1 MALGVRVRFRSRDGA
16 QGERVLHQLPVRLG
30 RNVMNDCVIHHP
42 FVSDFHASIEMSD
55 GELCVRDLNSRNG
68 LHDRNL
74 SRLPAGRP
82 IPLQQL
88 GNGFV
93 VGRAVEVDVEPFE
106 AHGGVGERSPE
117 SVHGAVLGNA
127 AAMSIG
133 HGGSLAPLPPLS
145 MGMGMGG
152 PQPGMPQH
160 APHLPAYVAPA
171 APGIPSMGRSLPMLA
186 PLASMPL
193 PGGAP
198 SRLPPPGAGPGNHQ
212 TQHLSMSIELLA
224 LLGLRELAGSLVP
237 GVPLETTGDVAR
249 LLTKMHDLV
258 EMFCRCFV
266 PLRDSRLGASRW
278 ARRMAGSKSASDVDH
293 AADPATVAAALLDWR
308 NQDYDG
314 PEAAERILADVV
326 VQQAALLESLMR
338 GVGSLLEE
346 ISPEAIEQAV
356 REDAGMGGVFGRY
369 RALWQTFKERF
380 DHVSREEHRAEL
392 LLGPETAA
400 AYRQMARQRGAGP

>member
-1 MALGVRVRFRSRDGA
+1 
-16 QGERVLHQLPVRLG
+16 
-30 RNVMNDCVIHHP
+30 
-42 FVSDFHASIEMSD
+42 
-55 GELCVRDLNSRNG
+55 
-68 LHDRNL
+68 
-74 SRLPAGRP
+74 
-82 IPLQQL
+82 
-88 GNGFV
+88 
-93 VGRAVEVDVEPFE
+93 
-106 AHGGVGERSPE
+106 
-117 SVHGAVLGNA
+117 
-127 AAMSIG
+127 
-133 HGGSLAPLPPLS
+133 
-145 MGMGMGG
+145 
-152 PQPGMPQH
+152 
-160 APHLPAYVAPA
+160 
-171 APGIPSMGRSLPMLA
+171 MGRSLPMLA
-186 PLASMPL
+186 PLASMAM

-198 SRLPPPGAGPGNHQ
+198 VRAPQPGPSAAPGNLH

-278 ARRMAGSKSASDVDH
+278 ARRMAEGSKSASDVDH
-293 AADPATVAAALLDWR
+293 AVDPATVAAALLDWR
-308 NQDYDG
+308 NEDYDG

-346 ISPEAIEQAV
+346 ISPEAIEKAA

-369 RALWQTFKERF
+369 RALWQTFKDRF
-380 DHVSREEHRAEL
+380 EHVSREDNRVEL

-400 AYRQMARQRGAGP
+400 AYRKQLARQRGTGP

>member
-30 RNVMNDCVIHHP
+30 RNAMNDCVITHP

-74 SRLPAGRP
+74 SRLPAGRC
-82 IPLQQL
+82 IPLGSL
-88 GNGFV
+88 GDGFV
-93 VGRAVEVDVEPFE
+93 MGRAVEVEVETFE
-106 AHGGVGERSPE
+106 AHGEVGERPPT
-117 SVHGAVLGNA
+117 SVHGAVLGNL

-133 HGGSLAPLPPLS
+133 SSGGMPALPPLS
-145 MGMGMGG
+145 MGG
-152 PQPGMPQH
+152 PQQGGYPSAPMPVYV
-160 APHLPAYVAPA
+160 PPVAP
-171 APGIPSMGRSLPMLA
+171 GGGMSMGRSLPMLA

-193 PGGAP
+193 ASVPAGAP
-198 SRLPPPGAGPGNHQ
+198 HAQPQGSGSANRN
-212 TQHLSMSIELLA
+212 TQHLSMSMELLA

-237 GVPLETTGDVAR
+237 GAALETTGDVAR

-278 ARRMAGSKSASDVDH
+278 ARRMTGSKSASEVDY
-293 AADPATVAAALLDWR
+293 AVDPAAIAAALLDWR

-326 VQQAALLESLMR
+326 VQQAALLEGIMR
-338 GVGSLLEE
+338 GVGALLDE
-346 ISPEAIEQAV
+346 ISPDAIERAV
-356 REDAGMGGVFGRY
+356 RDDAGVGGVFGRY
-369 RALWQTFKERF
+369 RSLWQTFKERF

-400 AYRQMARQRGAGP
+400 AYRKHLARQRSAGP

>member
-1 MALGVRVRFRSRDGA
+1 
-16 QGERVLHQLPVRLG
+16 VRLG
-30 RNVMNDCVIHHP
+30 RNVMNDCVIQHP

-68 LHDRNL
+68 LHDRHL
-74 SRLPAGRP
+74 SRLPAGRCV
-82 IPLQQL
+82 PLGPL

-93 VGRAVEVDVEPFE
+93 VGRAVEVEVEPFE
-106 AHGGVGERSPE
+106 AHGGVGERPPS
-117 SVHGAVLGNA
+117 SVHGHVLGNVA
-127 AAMSIG
+127 ALSNFG
-133 HGGSLAPLPPLS
+133 RPNSLAPLPPLS
-145 MGMGMGG
+145 MGV
-152 PQPGMPQH
+152 PQPGMQPG
-160 APHLPAYVAPA
+160 APYQPPPMPAYVPPA
-171 APGIPSMGRSLPMLA
+171 APGGAPSMGRSLPMLA
-186 PLASMPL
+186 PLASMPS
-193 PGGAP
+193 PGAAP
-198 SRLPPPGAGPGNHQ
+198 SHVPAQQGGQGNRD

-224 LLGLRELAGSLVP
+224 LLGLREMAGSLVP

-278 ARRMAGSKSASDVDH
+278 ARRMAGSNSASNVDH
-293 AADPATVAAALLDWR
+293 AVDPATIASALLDWR

-326 VQQAALLESLMR
+326 VQQAALLETLMR

-380 DHVSREEHRAEL
+380 DHISREENRAEL

-400 AYRQMARQRGAGP
+400 AYRKQMARQRGAGP

>member
-1 MALGVRVRFRSRDGA
+1 MAVGVRVRFRSRDGA

-30 RNVMNDCVIHHP
+30 RNAMNDCVVSHP

-74 SRLPAGRP
+74 SRLPAGRS
-82 IPLQQL
+82 IPLGAL

-93 VGRAVEVDVEPFE
+93 VGRAVEVEVEPFE
-106 AHGGVGERSPE
+106 AHVEVGERSPS
-117 SVHGAVLGNA
+117 SVHGAVLGNPA
-127 AAMSIG
+127 ALSIG
-133 HGGSLAPLPPLS
+133 RAGGLPSLPPLS
-145 MGMGMGG
+145 MGAQGMGL
-152 PQPGMPQH
+152 P
-160 APHLPAYVAPA
+160 APPPPPAYVPPVSGA
-171 APGIPSMGRSLPMLA
+171 AMGRSLPMLA

-193 PGGAP
+193 PGGAHQSGP
-198 SRLPPPGAGPGNHQ
+198 PPPGGGGVHRS
-212 TQHLSMSIELLA
+212 TQHLSMSMELLA
-224 LLGLRELAGSLVP
+224 LLGLRELASSLVP

-278 ARRMAGSKSASDVDH
+278 ARRMAGSKSASEVDH
-293 AADPATVAAALLDWR
+293 AADPAAIAAALLDWR

-326 VQQAALLESLMR
+326 VQQAALLESVMR
-338 GVGSLLEE
+338 GVGSLLDE
-346 ISPEAIEQAV
+346 ISPDAIERAV

-369 RALWQTFKERF
+369 RALWQTFRERF
-380 DHVSREEHRAEL
+380 DHVGREENRAEV
-392 LLGPETAA
+392 LLGSETAA
-400 AYRQMARQRGAGP
+400 AYRKHLARQRSAGP

>member
-1 MALGVRVRFRSRDGA
+1 
-16 QGERVLHQLPVRLG
+16 
-30 RNVMNDCVIHHP
+30 
-42 FVSDFHASIEMSD
+42 
-55 GELCVRDLNSRNG
+55 
-68 LHDRNL
+68 
-74 SRLPAGRP
+74 LPAGRA
-82 IPLQQL
+82 IPLAQL

-93 VGRAVEVDVEPFE
+93 VGRAVEIDVEPFE
-106 AHGGVGERSPE
+106 AHGGVGERPPT
-117 SVHGAVLGNA
+117 SVHGAVLGNV

-133 HGGSLAPLPPLS
+133 QAGSVAPLPPLS
-145 MGMGMGG
+145 MGGPHPVPGPQSGG
-152 PQPGMPQH
+152 PQFGAPPFGAPPFGGPQFG
-160 APHLPAYVAPA
+160 APPPAYVPPPGPGGA
-171 APGIPSMGRSLPMLA
+171 ASMGRSLPMLA
-186 PLASMPL
+186 PLASMPM

-198 SRLPPPGAGPGNHQ
+198 VRAPQPGPSAAPGNLH

-249 LLTKMHDLV
+249 LLTKLHDLV

-278 ARRMAGSKSASDVDH
+278 ARRMAAGSKSASDVDH
-293 AADPATVAAALLDWR
+293 AAAPATVAAALLDWR
-308 NQDYDG
+308 NEDYDG

-346 ISPEAIEQAV
+346 ISPEAIEKAV

-369 RALWQTFKERF
+369 RALWQTFKDRF
-380 DHVSREEHRAEL
+380 EHVSREESRVEL

-400 AYRQMARQRGAGP
+400 AYRKQLARQRGTGP

>member
-1 MALGVRVRFRSRDGA
+1 MTLGVRVRFRSRDGA
-16 QGERVLHQLPVRLG
+16 SGERILHQLPVRLG
-30 RNVMNDCVIHHP
+30 RNAMNDCVVLHP
-42 FVSDFHASIEMSD
+42 FVSDFHATIEMSD

-74 SRLPAGRP
+74 SRLPAGRS
-82 IPLQQL
+82 IPLGAL

-93 VGRAVEVDVEPFE
+93 VGRAVEVEVEPFD
-106 AHGGVGERSPE
+106 AHVEVGERPPE
-117 SVHGAVLGNA
+117 SVHGAVLGNPA
-127 AAMSIG
+127 ALSIG
-133 HGGSLAPLPPLS
+133 RPGGLPQLPPLS
-145 MGMGMGG
+145 MG
-152 PQPGMPQH
+152 PQGLGQ
-160 APHLPAYVAPA
+160 PA
-171 APGIPSMGRSLPMLA
+171 APPPPVYVPPLAGASMGRSLPMLA
-186 PLASMPL
+186 PLASMPM
-193 PGGAP
+193 PM
-198 SRLPPPGAGPGNHQ
+198 PGAAPHAAHSQAGSNNRN
-212 TQHLSMSIELLA
+212 TQHLSMSMELLA

-249 LLTKMHDLV
+249 LLTKVHDLV

-278 ARRMAGSKSASDVDH
+278 ARRMAGSKSASEVDYAVNP
-293 AADPATVAAALLDWR
+293 AAIAAALLDWR
-308 NQDYDG
+308 NQDFDG

-326 VQQAALLESLMR
+326 VQQAALLESMMR

-346 ISPEAIEQAV
+346 ISPETIERAV

-380 DHVSREEHRAEL
+380 DQVSREDNRAEL

-400 AYRQMARQRGAGP
+400 AYRKHLARQRGSGP